1 MPTIENFATVSYTSG
16 GVAAT
21 KNSNLAEIELDSSL
35 GFSKAT
41 LGTTYSSGSPIT
53 YVLSVT
59 NNSTATVTDLT
70 VTDNLG
76 TFTEG
81 ATELTPLTFL
91 APALLLINGQ
101 DSTALLTTD
110 AASQS
115 AVVFSFPS
123 LAPGD
128 TANIIYN
135 AIPNSYAPLV
145 QASTITN
152 TATLQSN
159 SDCADG
165 EASATVTVSSAADI
179 EVIKSM
185 CPNPVV
191 CGDTITYTVKIYN
204 YGNID
209 AEDVVLTDTFN
220 PAPTNI
226 SVSRNGVLLGAD
238 DYTYVNGT
246 LTVPVAAT
254 EGDTV
259 PAATFVRNPET
270 GEVTVIPG
278 LVEYVITG
286 TI

>member
-110 AASQS
+110 ATSQS

>member
-59 NNSTATVTDLT
+59 NNFTATVTDLT

-110 AASQS
+110 ATSQS